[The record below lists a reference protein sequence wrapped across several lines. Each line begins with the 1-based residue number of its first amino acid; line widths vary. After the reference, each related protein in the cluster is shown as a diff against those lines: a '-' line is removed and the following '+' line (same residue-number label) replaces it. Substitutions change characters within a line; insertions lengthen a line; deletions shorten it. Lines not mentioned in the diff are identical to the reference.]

1 MNKKIVH
8 FIVHIRRWNTWR
20 KRSLDSKMHKLLV
33 LFGII
38 KSPSMYFVLLPE
50 EKEEIRKTIH
60 KTLYADEVE
69 MK

>member
-8 FIVHIRRWNTWR
+8 FRRWNIWR

-38 KSPSMYFVLLPE
+38 KSPSMCFVLLPE
-50 EKEEIRKTIH
+50 EKEEIIKTIY
-60 KTLYADEVE
+60 KSLYADEVE
-69 MK
+69 IK